1 MQKKLTISIDAQVYQ
16 GLYSEIGARKISKF
30 IEKLVRPYVLK
41 QNLEDGYES
50 MAKDQER
57 EKTAL
62 EWSEALIA
70 ESQP

>member
-1 MQKKLTISIDAQVYQ
+1 MQKKLTISIDAQVYK
-16 GLYSEIGARKISKF
+16 GLHSEIGARKISKF

-41 QNLEDGYES
+41 QNLEKAYEA

-57 EKTAL
+57 EKDAL
-62 EWSEALIA
+62 EWSEALIS